1 MIPDLHTKKILTCYV
16 LYDLIQ
22 HGACMYAILMVFN
35 FGFWW
40 NFSDEFCGICC
51 VVFIGMDKK
60 LVLCF
65 LHENEIEDD
74 AKNLISDI
82 SHNTNGE
89 NI

>member
-1 MIPDLHTKKILTCYV
+1 MHVCN
-16 LYDLIQ
+16 
-22 HGACMYAILMVFN
+22 FN
-35 FGFWW
+35 GFKFCW
-40 NFSDEFCGICC
+40 NFSDEILGF
-51 VVFIGMDKK
+51 VVLCLYFIGMDKK

-82 SHNTNGE
+82 SHNINGE